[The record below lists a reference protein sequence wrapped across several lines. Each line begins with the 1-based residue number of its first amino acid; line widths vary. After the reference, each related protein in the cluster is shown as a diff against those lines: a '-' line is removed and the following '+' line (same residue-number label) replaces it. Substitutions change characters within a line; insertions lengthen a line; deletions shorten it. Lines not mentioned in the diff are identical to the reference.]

1 MDTITVKAS
10 EGLRVPREDN
20 HRTYITESEAVSVPA
35 STYYLRRIAEG
46 DLVQVESVPDESP
59 EQPKP
64 NKSSKS
70 KGEQ

>member
-1 MDTITVKAS
+1 MDTITVKAA

-20 HRTYITESEAVSVPA
+20 HRTYITETEAVTVPA

-46 DLVQVESVPDESP
+46 DLVQVQSP
-59 EQPKP
+59 EPPKT
-64 NKSSKS
+64 NKSGKP